1 MKTVIKRLVFYIQ
14 IQLESPLNVASGE
27 DEWTDADILLDFD
40 GNPFVPGNSL
50 AGAMRSYIGEKDN
63 EWELFGF
70 SKDDIEG
77 KMSPLLI
84 SDLVFDQEPVIGV
97 RDGVGLNE
105 KKVVKDGCKF
115 DMEILET
122 GLKGHFYL
130 ELVVREG
137 DLEEEMKKQL
147 AIVFQGIQQGEI
159 RLGRKKTRGFGAFKI
174 TRLSVRSYGKDNYLK
189 YADAYKASTWEK
201 ASNELENWLHTDSD
215 SRRMIHIEVPLVMK
229 GGISIRQYAAKKN
242 EPDFVHITSNGVPVI
257 SGSSFAGAIRHRVEQ
272 ILGELEAGGTKLPVK
287 KKEILQI
294 MFGYVEET
302 AGNQATDAGDGA
314 RQSVNAGSGHASNVV
329 ISEARILDARPLT
342 MVRTGI
348 SRFESAVHDGA
359 LYKEKTYV
367 DGHFTLKIAVQKG
380 KQPVDAKWMTGI
392 LLLAENDL
400 RNGYLAVGG
409 QTAVGRGVFAPD
421 TSEEY
426 PKGVI
431 FIDGKPRLENQ
442 FIAEAFNCLCA
453 HKR

>member
-27 DEWTDADILLDFD
+27 DEWTDADILRDFD
-40 GNPFVPGNSL
+40 GNPFVPGSSL

-63 EWELFGF
+63 EWELFGY

-77 KMSPLLI
+77 KMSPLFI
-84 SDLVFDQEPVIGV
+84 SDLVFDQEPVTGV

-105 KKVVKDGCKF
+105 KKVAKDGCKF

-130 ELVVREG
+130 ELVVRGG
-137 DLEEEMKKQL
+137 DREEEMKKQ
-147 AIVFQGIQQGEI
+147 ITTVFQGIQQGEI
-159 RLGRKKTRGFGAFKI
+159 CLGRKKTRGFGAFKI
-174 TRLSVRSYGKDNYLK
+174 TRLSVRSYGKDNYLE

-201 ASNELENWLHTDSD
+201 ASDELESWLHAEPD
-215 SRRMIHIEVPLVMK
+215 SRRMLHIEVPLVMK

-257 SGSSFAGAIRHRVEQ
+257 PGSSFAGAIRHRVEQ
-272 ILGELEAGGTKLPVK
+272 ILGELEADSTELPVK
-287 KKEILQI
+287 KNEILET
-294 MFGYVEET
+294 MFGYVDET
-302 AGNQATDAGDGA
+302 AGNQGAGVGTEA
-314 RQSVNAGSGHASNVV
+314 KQSVNADSGHASNVV
-329 ISEARILDARPLT
+329 ISEARIDARPLT

-348 SRFESAVHDGA
+348 SRFESAVRDGA

-367 DGHFTLKIAVQKG
+367 DGHFTLEIAVQKG
-380 KQPVDAKWMTGI
+380 KHPEDFKWMTGI
-392 LLLAENDL
+392 LLLAVKDL
-400 RNGYLAVGG
+400 QNGYLAVGG
-409 QTAVGRGVFAPD
+409 QTAAGRGVFAPD

-426 PKGVI
+426 PEGVI
-431 FIDGKPRLENQ
+431 FIDGKPGLENQ

>member
-1 MKTVIKRLVFYIQ
+1 
-14 IQLESPLNVASGE
+14 
-27 DEWTDADILLDFD
+27 
-40 GNPFVPGNSL
+40 
-50 AGAMRSYIGEKDN
+50 
-63 EWELFGF
+63 
-70 SKDDIEG
+70 
-77 KMSPLLI
+77 
-84 SDLVFDQEPVIGV
+84 
-97 RDGVGLNE
+97 
-105 KKVVKDGCKF
+105 
-115 DMEILET
+115 
-122 GLKGHFYL
+122 
-130 ELVVREG
+130 
-137 DLEEEMKKQL
+137 
-147 AIVFQGIQQGEI
+147 
-159 RLGRKKTRGFGAFKI
+159 
-174 TRLSVRSYGKDNYLK
+174 
-189 YADAYKASTWEK
+189 
-201 ASNELENWLHTDSD
+201 
-215 SRRMIHIEVPLVMK
+215 
-229 GGISIRQYAAKKN
+229 
-242 EPDFVHITSNGVPVI
+242 
-257 SGSSFAGAIRHRVEQ
+257 
-272 ILGELEAGGTKLPVK
+272 
-287 KKEILQI
+287 

-392 LLLAENDL
+392 LLLAVNDL

>member
-189 YADAYKASTWEK
+189 YADAYK
-201 ASNELENWLHTDSD
+201 
-215 SRRMIHIEVPLVMK
+215 VPP
-229 GGISIRQYAAKKN
+229 GR
-242 EPDFVHITSNGVPVI
+242 
-257 SGSSFAGAIRHRVEQ
+257 
-272 ILGELEAGGTKLPVK
+272 KLPMSWK
-287 KKEILQI
+287 LAAHR
-294 MFGYVEET
+294 FG
-302 AGNQATDAGDGA
+302 
-314 RQSVNAGSGHASNVV
+314 
-329 ISEARILDARPLT
+329 
-342 MVRTGI
+342 
-348 SRFESAVHDGA
+348 F
-359 LYKEKTYV
+359 
-367 DGHFTLKIAVQKG
+367 QK
-380 KQPVDAKWMTGI
+380 
-392 LLLAENDL
+392 NDP
-400 RNGYLAVGG
+400 Y
-409 QTAVGRGVFAPD
+409 
-421 TSEEY
+421 
-426 PKGVI
+426 
-431 FIDGKPRLENQ
+431 
-442 FIAEAFNCLCA
+442 
-453 HKR
+453 

>member
-1 MKTVIKRLVFYIQ
+1 M
-14 IQLESPLNVASGE
+14 
-27 DEWTDADILLDFD
+27 
-40 GNPFVPGNSL
+40 
-50 AGAMRSYIGEKDN
+50 
-63 EWELFGF
+63 
-70 SKDDIEG
+70 
-77 KMSPLLI
+77 
-84 SDLVFDQEPVIGV
+84 

-242 EPDFVHITSNGVPVI
+242 EPDFVHITSNGVRDLRQQLCRCNP
-257 SGSSFAGAIRHRVEQ
+257 SPGR
-272 ILGELEAGGTKLPVK
+272 TD
-287 KKEILQI
+287 
-294 MFGYVEET
+294 FG
-302 AGNQATDAGDGA
+302 
-314 RQSVNAGSGHASNVV
+314 
-329 ISEARILDARPLT
+329 
-342 MVRTGI
+342 RTG
-348 SRFESAVHDGA
+348 SRRYKITCEEKRNSADHVW
-359 LYKEKTYV
+359 
-367 DGHFTLKIAVQKG
+367 I
-380 KQPVDAKWMTGI
+380 
-392 LLLAENDL
+392 
-400 RNGYLAVGG
+400 R
-409 QTAVGRGVFAPD
+409 
-421 TSEEY
+421 
-426 PKGVI
+426 
-431 FIDGKPRLENQ
+431 
-442 FIAEAFNCLCA
+442 
-453 HKR
+453 

>member
-1 MKTVIKRLVFYIQ
+1 
-14 IQLESPLNVASGE
+14 
-27 DEWTDADILLDFD
+27 
-40 GNPFVPGNSL
+40 
-50 AGAMRSYIGEKDN
+50 
-63 EWELFGF
+63 
-70 SKDDIEG
+70 
-77 KMSPLLI
+77 
-84 SDLVFDQEPVIGV
+84 
-97 RDGVGLNE
+97 
-105 KKVVKDGCKF
+105 
-115 DMEILET
+115 
-122 GLKGHFYL
+122 
-130 ELVVREG
+130 
-137 DLEEEMKKQL
+137 MKKQL

-242 EPDFVHITSNGVPVI
+242 EPDFVHITSNGVPGDLRQQLCRCNP
-257 SGSSFAGAIRHRVEQ
+257 SPGRTDFGRTGSRRYKITCE
-272 ILGELEAGGTKLPVK
+272 E
-287 KKEILQI
+287 KEILQI

-392 LLLAENDL
+392 LLLAVNDL

>member
-40 GNPFVPGNSL
+40 GNPFVPGSSL

-242 EPDFVHITSNGVPVI
+242 GPDFVHITSNGVPVI

-272 ILGELEAGGTKLPVK
+272 ILGELEAGGFP
-287 KKEILQI
+287 ERERRSW
-294 MFGYVEET
+294 M
-302 AGNQATDAGDGA
+302 DP
-314 RQSVNAGSGHASNVV
+314 RQKRCPTGAGSTRPVPAAGWFCRSRK
-329 ISEARILDARPLT
+329 AR
-342 MVRTGI
+342 
-348 SRFESAVHDGA
+348 
-359 LYKEKTYV
+359 
-367 DGHFTLKIAVQKG
+367 
-380 KQPVDAKWMTGI
+380 
-392 LLLAENDL
+392 
-400 RNGYLAVGG
+400 
-409 QTAVGRGVFAPD
+409 
-421 TSEEY
+421 
-426 PKGVI
+426 
-431 FIDGKPRLENQ
+431 
-442 FIAEAFNCLCA
+442 
-453 HKR
+453 

>member
-1 MKTVIKRLVFYIQ
+1 M
-14 IQLESPLNVASGE
+14 
-27 DEWTDADILLDFD
+27 
-40 GNPFVPGNSL
+40 
-50 AGAMRSYIGEKDN
+50 
-63 EWELFGF
+63 
-70 SKDDIEG
+70 
-77 KMSPLLI
+77 
-84 SDLVFDQEPVIGV
+84 
-97 RDGVGLNE
+97 
-105 KKVVKDGCKF
+105 
-115 DMEILET
+115 
-122 GLKGHFYL
+122 
-130 ELVVREG
+130 
-137 DLEEEMKKQL
+137 
-147 AIVFQGIQQGEI
+147 
-159 RLGRKKTRGFGAFKI
+159 
-174 TRLSVRSYGKDNYLK
+174 
-189 YADAYKASTWEK
+189 
-201 ASNELENWLHTDSD
+201 
-215 SRRMIHIEVPLVMK
+215 
-229 GGISIRQYAAKKN
+229 
-242 EPDFVHITSNGVPVI
+242 I

-329 ISEARILDARPLT
+329 ISEARILDA
-342 MVRTGI
+342 
-348 SRFESAVHDGA
+348 VHDGA

-392 LLLAENDL
+392 LLLAVNDL